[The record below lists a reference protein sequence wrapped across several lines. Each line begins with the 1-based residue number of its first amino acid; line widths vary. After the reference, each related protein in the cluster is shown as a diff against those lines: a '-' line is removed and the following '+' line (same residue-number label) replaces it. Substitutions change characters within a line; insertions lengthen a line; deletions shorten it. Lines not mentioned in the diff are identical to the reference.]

1 MGLNIKELF
10 ILFMI
15 YSFIGWVIEIIWTL
29 IMEKRFVNRGFLIG
43 PYLPIYGVG
52 GILMTLLL
60 SRYSNDIIALF
71 IMSIMLFSILEYF
84 TSYILEK
91 LFNARWW
98 DYTKYKFNINGRIC
112 LETMVPFGIA
122 GLGLIYIINP
132 FLYRCITSTPEIVIN
147 IMLIVLLIIFI
158 TDLIISLNVMV
169 TIKGTIKKVKKD
181 STEEINKKVK
191 EIISQTNALR
201 KRILK
206 AFPKFN
212 IR

>member
-15 YSFIGWVIEIIWTL
+15 YSFIGWIIEIIWTL
-29 IMEKRFVNRGFLIG
+29 IMEKKFVNRGFLIG

-112 LETMVPFGIA
+112 LETMIPFGIA

-147 IMLIVLLIIFI
+147 IMLIILLIIFI

-181 STEEINKKVK
+181 STEEINKRVK

>member
-1 MGLNIKELF
+1 MEYSVKELF
-10 ILFMI
+10 IIFMI
-15 YSFIGWVIEIIWTL
+15 YSFIGWVIEVIWAIIKDKK
-29 IMEKRFVNRGFLIG
+29 IINRGFLIG

-60 SRYSNDIIALF
+60 NRYINDVFPLF
-71 IMSIMLFSILEYF
+71 IMSIVLFSILEYF

-112 LETMVPFGIA
+112 LETMVPFGFI
-122 GLGLIYIINP
+122 GLFAMKIFNP
-132 FLYRCITSTPEIVIN
+132 FLYKCITSTPDNIIN
-147 IMLIVLLIIFI
+147 IMFVILLVIFLF
-158 TDLIISLNVMV
+158 DLSISLNVMV
-169 TIKGTIKKVKKD
+169 KIKGTIKKAKKD

-191 EIISQTNALR
+191 ELINETNALL
-201 KRILK
+201 KRIID

>member
-1 MGLNIKELF
+1 MELDLRELF
-10 ILFMI
+10 IVFMI
-15 YSFIGWVIEIIWTL
+15 YSFFGWIIEIVWTL
-29 IMEKRFVNRGFLIG
+29 IKDRKFVNRGFLIG

-52 GILMTLLL
+52 GILMTVLLD
-60 SRYSNDIIALF
+60 RYSNDKLALF

-98 DYTKYKFNINGRIC
+98 DYSKYKFNINGRIC
-112 LETMVPFGIA
+112 LETMLPFGVM
-122 GLGLIYIINP
+122 GLFMIYIINP
-132 FLYRCITSTPEIVIN
+132 FLYRCITRTPNMLIN
-147 IMLIVLLIIFI
+147 VMFIVLLIIFI
-158 TDLIISLNVMV
+158 IDLIISLNVMV

-181 STEEINKKVK
+181 STEEINKRVK
-191 EIISQTNALR
+191 EIISQTTALR

-206 AFPKFN
+206 AFPKFK